1 MSKVWAS
8 LGAGHTLPGSLVVGR
23 THVLWFQDWGCQD
36 GSRALGAPTFP
47 DHAAPM
53 GSSWQGYVL
62 SSGHA
67 DHRTPLLQWVRGNSA
82 FKGSCITSAY
92 PDDLPVWGWLG
103 TLITSANPF
112 TAAHKLA
119 LPWTTGRAVGATGT
133 RSQSWGMSWNST
145 SNNWTASL
153 DGTQL
158 CLPSKIS
165 HFWISKESVPISH
178 WLFPQMKSSWI

>member
-1 MSKVWAS
+1 MKRS
-8 LGAGHTLPGSLVVGR
+8 LAVIWCLLTNFSPSLTR
-23 THVLWFQDWGCQD
+23 IHRRNHQRFQGTMKND
-36 GSRALGAPTFP
+36 RL
-47 DHAAPM
+47 
-53 GSSWQGYVL
+53 V
-62 SSGHA
+62 
-67 DHRTPLLQWVRGNSA
+67 NS
-82 FKGSCITSAY
+82 CVCAY